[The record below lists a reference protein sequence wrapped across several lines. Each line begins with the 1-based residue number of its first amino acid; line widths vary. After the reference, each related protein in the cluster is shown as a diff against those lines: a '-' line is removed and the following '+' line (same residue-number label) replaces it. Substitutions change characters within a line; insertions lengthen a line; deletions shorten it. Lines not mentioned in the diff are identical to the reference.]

1 MGIVSYGIKCN
12 TRGSAGVYTRVS
24 HYIPWIR
31 NIAEVRPRGETED
44 DNSRMNIQNDQGL
57 VQY

>member
-31 NIAEVRPRGETED
+31 NIAEVKQRAIRGRKL
-44 DNSRMNIQNDQGL
+44 RMTKND
-57 VQY
+57 